1 MISMPPCAFVALLRI
16 ELHFASSN
24 SLKAKRKELKS
35 LKERMRSRFGAS
47 VVEMAH
53 HDLWQR
59 SDLFVAIVGESAFA
73 AERAAD
79 GLGRWLDAN
88 LTSYRVDRHLI
99 SLEDLR

>member
-1 MISMPPCAFVALLRI
+1 MASACVSLLRI

-47 VVEMAH
+47 VVETAH

-59 SDLFVAIVGESAFA
+59 SDLFVAIVGESASS
-73 AERAAD
+73 AEQTAD
-79 GLGRWLDAN
+79 RLERWLDAN
-88 LTSYRVDRHLI
+88 LTSYRVDRHVL
-99 SLEDLR
+99 SMEDVL